1 MKKFKGIDAAINSW
15 LERFRPGGLDFSSL
29 IAALASGFFFASA
42 LAVLRAEHYVMAGER
57 NAASFFDISF
67 VNNINLP
74 AFIFA
79 FAAFSAAV
87 FCIGM
92 IFKSRAAVS
101 FNLLLTSVLFSFSI
115 AVIYET
121 RIFEKNRQSDVTFLI
136 GVAVLLIIILKYLSD
151 GDKLRLAKI
160 SGLGFFSSRRNM
172 YAFTAVCAVIFAAAL
187 TVVSYS
193 HYLSFGSFTFDFG
206 IFAQMFERMKAT
218 GLPMTTCE
226 RGTELSHFAVHFSP
240 TWYLLLP
247 SYMLFGSPLYLFASH
262 AALVA
267 LGAFPVFRISGRLG
281 ASPLTSFAFSLM
293 YLLFPT
299 MAASSFVDIHEN
311 SFLPVLILY
320 TVYFFLSEKYVPMFI
335 FALLTLG
342 DKEDAAIYMIA
353 LALYIIF
360 ATKKKTSGAAL
371 LLLSC
376 GYFVFA
382 THMIVRFGGT
392 VMSSRLGAY
401 YPEKDSGLL
410 SVIKTCFTDAG
421 YFIVKV
427 FGFDPSEPSEAK
439 SAMSLFSLSKLQ
451 FVIWLLLPVLFAPFL
466 AKKNSVLF
474 LLIPMLVIN
483 LMPDWIYQYNV
494 YYQYTYGPAAMI
506 VFACMAAM
514 LSMSAEK
521 RKFLI
526 SAALTLCFVFS
537 AALTVPKVYNYGYG
551 YLKGKAGYTAMQNT
565 IDDFF
570 ENHYRE
576 GDSVSATTTL
586 LPHCSTVKELYDV
599 PDQYSG
605 QKKTDW
611 YILDSRYY
619 YSDDY
624 FPEDIL
630 KEYTLIN
637 PDDGSSVEIF
647 KRTES

>member
-1 MKKFKGIDAAINSW
+1 MKRVKNIDAAINSM
-15 LERFRPGGLDFSSL
+15 LERFRPGGLDITSL
-29 IAALASGFFFASA
+29 IAALASGFFFSSA
-42 LAVLRAEHYVMAGER
+42 LAVLRAEHNVMTGIQG
-57 NAASFFDISF
+57 AASFFDIAF
-67 VNNINLP
+67 VNNVNLP

-79 FAAFSAAV
+79 VIAFSAAV
-87 FCIGM
+87 FCVGM
-92 IFKSRAAVS
+92 ILKSRAAVS
-101 FNLLLTSVLFSFSI
+101 FNLLLTSVFFSVSV

-121 RIFEKNRQSDVTFLI
+121 RNYEKSRQTDVAFMI

-160 SGLGFFSSRRNM
+160 SGLGFFSSRRTM
-172 YAFTAVCAVIFAAAL
+172 YVFTAVCAAIFAAAL

-218 GLPMTTCE
+218 GLPLTTCE
-226 RGTELSHFAVHFSP
+226 RGAELSHFAVHFSP

-247 SYMLFGSPLYLFASH
+247 GYMLFGSPLYLFAAH
-262 AALVA
+262 AVLVA
-267 LGAFPVFRISGRLG
+267 LGAFPVYRIAGKLG

-293 YLLFPT
+293 YLFFPT

-320 TVYFFLSEKYVPMFI
+320 TVYFFLSGKYVPMFI

-360 ATKKKTSGAAL
+360 ATKKKTSGAVL

-401 YPEKDSGLL
+401 YPQKDAGLL
-410 SVIKTCFTDAG
+410 SVIKTCITDAG

-427 FGFDPSEPSEAK
+427 FGFDASEPAK
-439 SAMSLFSLSKLQ
+439 AQSALSLFSQSKLQ

-466 AKKNSVLF
+466 SKKNSVLF
-474 LLIPMLVIN
+474 LLVPMLVIN
-483 LMPDWIYQYNV
+483 LMPDWIYQYNA

-506 VFACMAAM
+506 VFACMAAV

-521 RKFLI
+521 RRFFV
-526 SAALTLCFVFS
+526 SVALTLCFVFS
-537 AALTVPKVYNYGYG
+537 AALTAPKVYNYGYG
-551 YLKGKAGYTAMQNT
+551 YLKGRAGYTAMQDT

-570 ENHYRE
+570 EEYYKE

-586 LPHCSTVKELYDV
+586 LPHCSKVKELYDV
-599 PDQYSG
+599 PDQYGG

-647 KRTES
+647 RRTES